1 MMLPMKEL
9 KGQISPNN
17 LTGDKN
23 EKDNYNGIDDDTAK
37 IFLVG
42 TIYVEVQSKHEL
54 SQNSHHREIYQNT
67 YQKKETET

>member
-1 MMLPMKEL
+1 MK
-9 KGQISPNN
+9 GRISPNN
-17 LTGDKN
+17 LTDDKN

-42 TIYVEVQSKHEL
+42 TIYVEVWSKHEL
-54 SQNSHHREIYQNT
+54 SQNSQQHWEIYQNT